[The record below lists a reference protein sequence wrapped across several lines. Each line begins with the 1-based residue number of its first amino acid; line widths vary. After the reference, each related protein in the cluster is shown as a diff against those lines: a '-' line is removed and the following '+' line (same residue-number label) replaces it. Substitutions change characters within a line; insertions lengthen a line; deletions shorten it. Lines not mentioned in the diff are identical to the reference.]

1 MVWPFVVHGDSLSDR
16 CAKCQKVVVAA
27 ASGGASVEGE
37 ALNYLVGK
45 ERFRNYYLDV
55 EIISASVVDDE
66 LVVGVIEFWKPDG
79 VSCISVWWSQ
89 GTDLTIYLFLKWK
102 NR

>member
-1 MVWPFVVHGDSLSDR
+1 L
-16 CAKCQKVVVAA
+16 QKVVVAA
-27 ASGGASVEGE
+27 AGGGASVEGK

-45 ERFRNYYLDV
+45 EKFRNCYFDV

-89 GTDLTIYLFLKWK
+89 RTDLTIYLFLKWK